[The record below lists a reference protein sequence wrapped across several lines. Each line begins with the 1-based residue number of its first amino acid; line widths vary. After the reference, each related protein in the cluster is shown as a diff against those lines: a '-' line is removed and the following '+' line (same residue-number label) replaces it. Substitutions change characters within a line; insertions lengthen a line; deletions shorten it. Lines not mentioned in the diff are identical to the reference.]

1 MRTPL
6 VTDWNSST
14 EIGEELLVPMRINR
28 YLARC
33 GVDARRACEK
43 LVSAGRVT
51 LNGQVV
57 TELHTKVDPVADQVC
72 VDGKPV
78 TLGTA
83 CAYIL
88 LNKPAG
94 YLSTMKDPF
103 DRPTVAS
110 LIPTDIYP
118 GLFISGRLDFDTTG
132 ALLATTDG
140 RLSNALL
147 HPSSQVVK
155 RYEALVEG
163 HVEDGELEPLRTG
176 VLLEDGY
183 ASPAQVRILDRL
195 RRPVSTLVEC
205 CIHEGKTHQVKRMF
219 QAIDHPV
226 LRLHRSSF
234 GPLELDGLEEGRW
247 RLLRDDEIQAL
258 KEAAEGVGE

>member
-1 MRTPL
+1 M
-6 VTDWNSST
+6 TDWNSST
-14 EIGEELLVPMRINR
+14 DPEREEGLLVPMRINR

-57 TELHTKVDPVADQVC
+57 TQLHTKVDPTCDQVC
-72 VDGKPV
+72 VDGKV
-78 TLGTA
+78 VSLGTG

-103 DRPTVAS
+103 GRPTVAS
-110 LIPTDIYP
+110 LIPTETYP
-118 GLFISGRLDFDTTG
+118 GLFISGRLDLDTTG

-147 HPSSQVVK
+147 HPSSLVVK

-163 HVEDGELEPLRTG
+163 HVEDGDLEPLRQG

-183 ASPAQVRILDRL
+183 AAPAQVRILDRQ

-205 CIHEGKTHQVKRMF
+205 CIHEGKTHQVKRML
-219 QAIDHPV
+219 QAIGHPV
-226 LRLHRSSF
+226 LRLHRASF
-234 GPLELDGLEEGRW
+234 GPLELGDLEEGSW
-247 RLLRDDEIQAL
+247 RLLDNGEVQAL